1 MPAEALVRWHVEDG
15 VGHIVLNRP
24 QAANA
29 LNSAAGLALADAIG
43 QAARA
48 DIGAVLLSSTG
59 RQFCAGGDI
68 AEFVERQADLDRLVR
83 AMLDSLHPAIHM
95 LATLPVPVVSAVQG
109 PVGGAGIALALCADI
124 VLAAPAMKLR
134 GGYSA
139 IGLSPDLGAS
149 YYLARRAGAARAKL
163 ILMTNRAI
171 AAEEC
176 LRWGLVD
183 ELHEAEALPG
193 AARALALQ
201 LARGAT
207 GSLGGIKRLCD
218 GALQHGL
225 QTHLQ
230 LEREALLRC
239 AVSAD
244 GREGIQAF
252 MAKRAPVFTDPRLPA
267 AGDTDSIFQ
276 ENP

>member
-1 MPAEALVRWHVEDG
+1 MPAEALVQWRVEDG

-24 QAANA
+24 AAANA

-43 QAARA
+43 RAARA

-59 RQFCAGGDI
+59 KQFCAGGDI

-83 AMLDSLHPAIHM
+83 AMLDPLHPAILT
-95 LATLPVPVVSAVQG
+95 LATLPVPVVSAVHG

-149 YYLARRAGAARAKL
+149 YYLARRAGASRAKL

-225 QTHLQ
+225 HAHLQ

-239 AVSAD
+239 AMSAD

-252 MAKRAPVFTDPRLPA
+252 MAKRAPVFADPRLPA
-267 AGDTDSIFQ
+267 AGDIPSIPQ

>member
-24 QAANA
+24 HAANA

-43 QAARA
+43 QTARA

-83 AMLDSLHPAIHM
+83 AMLDPLHPAIHM
-95 LATLPVPVVSAVQG
+95 LATLPVPVVSAVHG

-267 AGDTDSIFQ
+267 VGDTDSIPQ
-276 ENP
+276 ENL